1 MTRALIISFGL
12 CLFATTAIAQAPIEK
27 PQQKEAAG
35 ATTVAPPTKT
45 KVQNQT
51 DDSKRDELT
60 KKLEQRKHEIKAQQV
75 ERSKITRTPEITT
88 QAPAVTSTPKKQ

>member
-12 CLFATTAIAQAPIEK
+12 CLFATTAMAQAPIEK
-27 PQQKEAAG
+27 PPQKEAAG
-35 ATTVAPPTKT
+35 ATTAAPATKT

-51 DDSKRDELT
+51 DEAKRDELT

-75 ERSKITRTPEITT
+75 ERAKTRPTETTPQTPSAT
-88 QAPAVTSTPKKQ
+88 PTPKKQ